1 MNLMIIGMICLSL
14 GMILGWAFATLRG
27 RYQLQRVEGD
37 KEVLQEKL
45 ELFKQTQASLLEQFK
60 GISAQALK
68 ENHEIFLHMAQER
81 FERFHEKSV
90 NVFEKKE
97 IAVADMIKPVKE
109 ALQKVDVKIEELE
122 KTRVGAYSSLKE
134 QIVMLIETQN
144 QLRTETS
151 SLAKALRTPHV
162 RGRWGEIQLRRV
174 VELAGML
181 DHCDFFEQESI
192 SKEENRFRPDMI
204 VRLPGNKHVI
214 VDAKAPLEAYL
225 DAIECEKEEDRK
237 NRMRDHARH
246 IRNHMTHLSRK
257 VYWDQ
262 LPSTPDFVILFL
274 PGETFFSAALEQD
287 PSLIEAGVDQ
297 KVLLATPTTLI
308 TLLRAISYGWRQESL
323 SKNAEQ
329 ISALGKELYKRIMDM
344 GGHFNKLGKSLE
356 QSVDAYNKAIGSLE
370 SRVLVSARRFKDLEA
385 IEKDQDIVALES
397 IDHIPRQLQ
406 ASEMS
411 LNTNT
416 PV

>member
-1 MNLMIIGMICLSL
+1 
-14 GMILGWAFATLRG
+14 
-27 RYQLQRVEGD
+27 
-37 KEVLQEKL
+37 
-45 ELFKQTQASLLEQFK
+45 
-60 GISAQALK
+60 
-68 ENHEIFLHMAQER
+68 
-81 FERFHEKSV
+81 
-90 NVFEKKE
+90 
-97 IAVADMIKPVKE
+97 
-109 ALQKVDVKIEELE
+109 
-122 KTRVGAYSSLKE
+122 
-134 QIVMLIETQN
+134 
-144 QLRTETS
+144 
-151 SLAKALRTPHV
+151 
-162 RGRWGEIQLRRV
+162 
-174 VELAGML
+174 
-181 DHCDFFEQESI
+181 
-192 SKEENRFRPDMI
+192 
-204 VRLPGNKHVI
+204 
-214 VDAKAPLEAYL
+214 
-225 DAIECEKEEDRK
+225 
-237 NRMRDHARH
+237 MRDHARH